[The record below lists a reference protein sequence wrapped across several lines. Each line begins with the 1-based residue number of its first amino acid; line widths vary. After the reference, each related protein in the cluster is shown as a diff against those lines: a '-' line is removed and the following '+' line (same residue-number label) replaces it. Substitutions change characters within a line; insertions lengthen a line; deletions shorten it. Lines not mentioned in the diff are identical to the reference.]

1 MDDLHKFTKIPAALY
16 LIYLGIKVLKRS
28 EIIVIIN
35 KKRLKNAFF
44 RNSFLKFKGRSL
56 YFSKRGV
63 LIIRLFLLKLEKLF

>member
-1 MDDLHKFTKIPAALY
+1 MRLLFKGGFYSRGAYNSENTVN
-16 LIYLGIKVLKRS
+16 VLKRS
-28 EIIVIIN
+28 EIILMIN

-63 LIIRLFLLKLEKLF
+63 LIIRLFLLKLGKLF